1 MQPIALSIAGSDP
14 SGGAGIQADLKTFHQ
29 FGVYGEAII
38 TLVTVQNTVSLER
51 VECLPAVLVLH
62 QLRAVLDD
70 IPPTAAKTG
79 ALGNRAIVQAVAGA
93 AADFRFPLVVDPVM
107 MSQHGRLLVTQDAV
121 EAMRDELIPQASLL
135 MPNLAEASALT
146 GLEVNDLDSM
156 CQAAREL
163 HRMGAKAV
171 LVKGGHLEG
180 DAVDVLYM
188 SGLTRQFR
196 APRIETK
203 STHGTGCTYSAAIT
217 AELARGTLLEH
228 AVERAKSFVT
238 EAIRSAPGLGK
249 GSGPLNH
256 HATLRLARG
265 GGAE

>member
-1 MQPIALSIAGSDP
+1 M
-14 SGGAGIQADLKTFHQ
+14 
-29 FGVYGEAII
+29 
-38 TLVTVQNTVSLER
+38 
-51 VECLPAVLVLH
+51 PAVLVLH

-79 ALGNRAIVQAVAGA
+79 ALGNRSIVQAVASA
-93 AADFRFPLVVDPVM
+93 AADFRFPLIVDPVM
-107 MSQHGRLLVTQDAV
+107 VSKHGRLLVTQDAL

-135 MPNLAEASALT
+135 TPNLAEASALT
-146 GLEVNDLDSM
+146 GLEVNNLQRM
-156 CQAAREL
+156 HQAAREL

-171 LVKGGHLEG
+171 LVKGGHLAG
-180 DAVDVLYM
+180 DAIDVLYM
-188 SGLTRQFR
+188 SGLAREFR

-203 STHGTGCTYSAAIT
+203 NTHGTGCTYSAAIT

-228 AVERAKSFVT
+228 AVERAKSFIA

-256 HATLRLARG
+256 HASLRLALG